1 MRLFSICVTYCY
13 KTFYMMRKSYIP
25 YVAHII
31 AVKSQNVQQIRY
43 IKLKIMS
50 FFLALE
56 AHQVR

>member
-1 MRLFSICVTYCY
+1 
-13 KTFYMMRKSYIP
+13 MMRKSYIP